1 LRTWWEHQNPK
12 LKKIK
17 KINFGIVLKKKPKT
31 TLAINLESK
40 VSIKVERMWNQSMV
54 KKFDMKPKPLG
65 FNFLQKS
72 FRLKPDCSCKN
83 QELTNILLQLHL
95 IKLQFVHHLYVK

>member
-1 LRTWWEHQNPK
+1 LRTWWGHQNPK

-40 VSIKVERMWNQSMV
+40 DSIKVERM
-54 KKFDMKPKPLG
+54 
-65 FNFLQKS
+65 
-72 FRLKPDCSCKN
+72 
-83 QELTNILLQLHL
+83 
-95 IKLQFVHHLYVK
+95 